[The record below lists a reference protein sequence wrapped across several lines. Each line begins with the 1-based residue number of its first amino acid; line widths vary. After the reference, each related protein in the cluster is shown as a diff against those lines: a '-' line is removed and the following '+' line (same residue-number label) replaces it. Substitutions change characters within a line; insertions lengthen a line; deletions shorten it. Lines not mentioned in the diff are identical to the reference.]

1 MGLNVKLGKGGHG
14 LEVYDEEGKY
24 ASEFSFELG
33 GQQIKGY
40 DDFRSLYFANLA
52 ENSANQ
58 YDVDFLNNLYNSN
71 PGFKDQVDAQLYP
84 EYNQSLSNAVNEFNA
99 KTQVWN
105 TPEEAAEHVHE
116 LFVPSLVNNLIDNGI
131 LKSDR
136 STVADNYR
144 VNTLAACL
152 QMSRYPKRKANSI
165 TKDEYED
172 RANQGLLQKGD
183 LNSGSSTFEI
193 ESYINDALAN
203 ERYIPI
209 TRNVGFFN
217 NEEEQKQVLSS
228 FYDENSPRHSCL
240 SYDGNGYLGS
250 VVYCSTGGYDG
261 YIGWRS
267 NSAIIE
273 GMVKLKKNLRLLEC
287 PVTQGWG
294 SESRCNRSIPELA
307 RFRQAIDKDYNGFEQ
322 RMVSK
327 IMEAGVQD
335 QADAQVITK
344 KFYNRLKDDP
354 GFCAIVLGYD
364 AIWGLSFQFDILNLG
379 ILDVVKKE

>member
-58 YDVDFLNNLYNSN
+58 YDVDFLNNLYDSN

-84 EYNQSLSNAVNEFNA
+84 EYNQSLTNAVNEFNA

-136 STVADNYR
+136 SAVASGYR
-144 VNTLAACL
+144 VDTLAACF
-152 QMSRYPKRKANSI
+152 QMSRFPKRKANSI
-165 TKDEYED
+165 TQEEYED
-172 RANQGLLQKGD
+172 RAKQGLIQKGS
-183 LNSGSSTFEI
+183 LTSYSETSEI
-193 ESYINDALAN
+193 EEYINDALAN

-209 TRNVGFFN
+209 ARAIYCDDRDQENVI
-217 NEEEQKQVLSS
+217 SS

-240 SYDGNGYLGS
+240 SHNGAGYLGS

-261 YIGWRS
+261 YTRHYSG
-267 NSAIIE
+267 AIVE
-273 GMVKLKKNLRLLEC
+273 GMVKLNKKLRLLEC

-294 SESRCNRSIPELA
+294 SESRCNRSIPELT

-322 RMVSK
+322 RTISK

-335 QADAQVITK
+335 QADAQVIAR
-344 KFYNRLKDDP
+344 KFYNRLKEDP

-379 ILDVVKKE
+379 ILDVVKK